1 MNVGFIG
8 LGNMGEPMAGWVL
21 KAGLPL
27 VVHDIREDA
36 ASPLLKQGAAWA
48 NSPAEV
54 ASRSDI
60 VCVCVPGPPE
70 MEAVS
75 LGPDGAMRSGQGLFT
90 SPDGFCVPEHRMR
103 QMAPLACRQISKCRF
118 RARPRRGRRMNGTET

>member
-8 LGNMGEPMAGWVL
+8 LGNMGGPMAGWVL

-27 VVHDIREDA
+27 VVHDIREDIA
-36 ASPLLKQGAAWA
+36 GPLLERGATWA

-54 ASRSDI
+54 ASQSDI

-70 MEAVS
+70 MELVS
-75 LGPDGAMRSGQGLFT
+75 LGPKGVVEGLNSGAVVIDHT
-90 SPDGFCVPEHRMR
+90 TNSP
-103 QMAPLACRQISKCRF
+103 
-118 RARPRRGRRMNGTET
+118 ETVRTV